1 MVILPPDLGKPLLKL
16 MSASPN
22 RAEMW
27 TRLTAEQVSAD
38 SQSISSPGKSTA
50 SVRRTDIW
58 LPPCLTEL
66 QAAFLDAAMGRV
78 KCQRLSKGY
87 VHQSS
92 MASHAMLPGGDT
104 HSSVAS
110 ALLHSQ
116 IYCH

>member
-1 MVILPPDLGKPLLKL
+1 M
-16 MSASPN
+16 AS
-22 RAEMW
+22 
-27 TRLTAEQVSAD
+27 
-38 SQSISSPGKSTA
+38 SQ
-50 SVRRTDIW
+50 
-58 LPPCLTEL
+58 L

-116 IYCH
+116 IYCHWNFLQFLVWWKAQIVADSYFLL